1 MNEKVTK
8 SYFRSLQRGTR
19 TMEQVP
25 EELREEVTR
34 LYDEWM
40 RSKVEAQRDALG

>member
-1 MNEKVTK
+1 MNDKVAK
-8 SYFRSLQRGTR
+8 SYFRSVQRGTR

-34 LYDEWM
+34 LYDAWM
-40 RSKVEAQRDALG
+40 NSQVEAA

>member
-1 MNEKVTK
+1 MKEAIVK
-8 SYFRSLQRGTR
+8 SYFRSIQRGTR

-25 EELREEVTR
+25 EALREEVVK

-40 RSKVEAQRDALG
+40 GSRVEVKQGV